1 MPNLILWRVDFEKRN
16 IFFFLFSFV
25 SFCRKA
31 LDRVSNYEIMERKN
45 RSGLRMITIVVY
57 FLKKNRS
64 SRKSFGEVVLLFFFE
79 WINEELML
87 KRSIDRCLESR
98 DITHMRVYVFI
109 YCVYVYLV
117 CVNDFVTRDAN
128 CLWNQFRDSE
138 CVIRWIWNWAVYM
151 YKLFLTSWVEPICL
165 IRVNSLC

>member
-31 LDRVSNYEIMERKN
+31 LDRVSNYRIMERKN

-64 SRKSFGEVVLLFFFE
+64 SRKSFGEIVLLFFFE

-87 KRSIDRCLESR
+87 KRSIDRCLDSR
-98 DITHMRVYVFI
+98 DIYTYARIRVYI
-109 YCVYVYLV
+109 LCVCIFSL
-117 CVNDFVTRDAN
+117 CKWLCNAR
-128 CLWNQFRDSE
+128 C
-138 CVIRWIWNWAVYM
+138 
-151 YKLFLTSWVEPICL
+151 KLFVKSIPGFRMRYPMNLKLSDIYV
-165 IRVNSLC
+165 

>member
-64 SRKSFGEVVLLFFFE
+64 SWKSFGEVVLLFFFE

-87 KRSIDRCLESR
+87 KRSIDRCLDSR
-98 DITHMRVYVFI
+98 DIYTYARIRVYI
-109 YCVYVYLV
+109 LCVCIFSL
-117 CVNDFVTRDAN
+117 CKWLCNAR
-128 CLWNQFRDSE
+128 C
-138 CVIRWIWNWAVYM
+138 
-151 YKLFLTSWVEPICL
+151 KLFVKSISGFRMRYPMNLKLSGIYV
-165 IRVNSLC
+165 